1 MSAPAA
7 DLGYYH
13 VDVFASRPFT
23 GNSLT
28 VFPNAG
34 GWPDAALM
42 SITQELRHF
51 ESAFLEPTADPFV
64 ARTRVFDL
72 LEELDF
78 AGHPILGA
86 ACVLHAMRGAG
97 DSAHWT
103 LQLNAK
109 SVEVDTIRCDGR
121 FTATMDQ
128 GPADY
133 LGVVPGDRLGE
144 IAAALKLGADDFDL
158 ALPLEVVSTGLRYLI
173 VPLRAGAD
181 ALARTRIVH
190 PDFGALLESV
200 GAQFAYVLDAEGREG
215 RHWNNDGVVEDV
227 ATGSGAGTV
236 AAYLLK
242 HGRARTG
249 ETWVLRQGRFVG
261 RPSAIHVTAIGDG
274 AKVRSV
280 LVGGDVAIVGQ
291 GRLASLPQ

>member
-1 MSAPAA
+1 MSAPTS
-7 DLGYYH
+7 DLDYYH

-28 VFPNAG
+28 VFPHAG
-34 GWPDAALM
+34 GWPSAGMM

-51 ESAFLEPTADPFV
+51 ESIFLEPTADPFAV
-64 ARTRVFDL
+64 RARVFDL

-86 ACVLHAMRGAG
+86 ACVLHARHGGG
-97 DSAHWT
+97 DSARWT
-103 LQLNAK
+103 LQLNAR
-109 SVEVDTIRCDGR
+109 SVEVDTLRGDGH

-128 GPADY
+128 GHAEY
-133 LGVVPGDRLGE
+133 LGVAPGDRAAE
-144 IAAALKLGADDFDL
+144 IAAALSVRASDL
-158 ALPLEVVSTGLRYLI
+158 DPALPLEVVSTGLRYLI
-173 VPLRAGAD
+173 VPLRGPD
-181 ALARTRIVH
+181 ALARTHIVR

-200 GAQFAYVLDAEGREG
+200 GAQYAYVLDAEAREG

-242 HGRARTG
+242 HGRARSG
-249 ETWVLRQGRFVG
+249 ETWVLRQGRFVC
-261 RPSAIHVTAIGDG
+261 RPSEIHLTAIGDG
-274 AKVRSV
+274 RSVRSV
-280 LVGGDVAIVGQ
+280 LVGGDVALVGH
-291 GRLASLPQ
+291 GRLERLPL